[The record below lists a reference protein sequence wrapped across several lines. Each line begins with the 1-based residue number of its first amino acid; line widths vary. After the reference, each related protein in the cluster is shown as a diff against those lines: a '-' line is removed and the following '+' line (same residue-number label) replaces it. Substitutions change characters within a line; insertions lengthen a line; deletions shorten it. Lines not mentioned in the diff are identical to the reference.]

1 MIIKL
6 KQNTNEEQINS
17 LTYFIQTQNL
27 TTQVIRGSHYDVI
40 NIIGDTSK
48 IDSRSFYAFTF
59 VEQVIRVQETF
70 KKVSKINHEK
80 TIIDINGLKIG
91 DGNLTIIGGPCA
103 VENKSSLNHIAKGL
117 HEMGLGIIRAGV
129 YKPRTS
135 PYSFQGLGQEGIDLL
150 AEVKEKYNL
159 KIVSEI
165 TDISQI
171 DEFIN
176 HIDIFQVGA
185 RNMQNF
191 ELLKALGKINK
202 PVLLKRGF
210 ANTIEEWL
218 MSAEYILSGGNKNVI
233 LCERGIRTFDNTYTR
248 NTLDISSIPLIKRLT
263 HLPIFVDP
271 SHALGRWDLIEE
283 ISLAAVAAGADG
295 LLIEVHDNPELALS
309 DGSQSLKIEN
319 FKRLVTKTQKLKEFL
334 NTL

>member
-17 LTYFIQTQNL
+17 LTRFISNQSL
-27 TTQVIRGSHYDVI
+27 TSQIVSGTNYVVI

-48 IDSRSFYAFTF
+48 IDSRSFHAFTF
-59 VEQVIRVQETF
+59 VDQVIRVQETF
-70 KKVSKINHEK
+70 KKVSKVNHEK
-80 TIIDINGLKIG
+80 TIIDIDGVKIG
-91 DGNLTIIGGPCA
+91 DGNLMIIGGPCA
-103 VENKSSLNHIAKGL
+103 VENKSSLELIAQNIHQLGL
-117 HEMGLGIIRAGV
+117 NTIRAGV

-135 PYSFQGLGQEGIDLL
+135 PYSFQGLAQEGINLL

-165 TDISQI
+165 TDKSQI
-171 DEFIN
+171 DEFLE

-295 LLIEVHDNPELALS
+295 LLIEVHNNPEVALS
-309 DGSQSLKIEN
+309 DGSQSLKLEN
-319 FKRLVTKTQKLKEFL
+319 FKRLVEKSLKLKEFI